1 MKITKPPIP
10 VAPAPAPKAP
20 AAPASAEVQRTPEV
34 LRAMRLQAPPADTP
48 EFGHAL
54 VVIHGIG
61 QQQPFEPLDSFVN
74 GLRASLREKRP
85 PIPDADRAVHM
96 TFGRENAFDH
106 GVRLAGADLDV
117 YEVYWAPLTQR
128 KASFVEIV
136 KWLILTSFTPIQQLA
151 FNLPL
156 LFRRADIQWRG
167 GQTLPRIL
175 AAIFS
180 VVLFFSGLRRT
191 QPIDLTA
198 GQSELKL
205 SWYILCLVR
214 ELLRMTVILLAGLV
228 IAALAAGLVSSSAFL
243 LGQLP
248 GIWRDTLPA
257 VLSWRDSLTAL
268 LFAAAA
274 VAAIVVGVS
283 VLPQLREVMND
294 TTPPPPVIPGPPPSR
309 NLLGGLAMWSR
320 PEAHERLVQSNAR
333 FLFLLLSIVLFLL
346 LCGLLYRFVQ
356 GPPLCVYGFCLTD
369 ITAYVW
375 IRLGPAG
382 RWHLLV
388 IGGVVALAA
397 LVKAFFIDY
406 VADVTLYTVT
416 NENSPFAQVRRDI
429 LAATAGKVKWL
440 LRKYQTVSVAGHSLG
455 SVIGYDTINRLR
467 GEARVAESHAADI
480 RRHAGALRAL
490 LGKTVSGPAATNADA
505 LMVRIAAAFG
515 PNWAATEVGH
525 AQQALQQLE
534 AMLREARITD
544 EAVADSR
551 HAIEDVVKALTDPAA
566 APLSR
571 AELNRLTT
579 LVTFGSPLNKVLY
592 FFRTRVGVT
601 QTVRAHIIND
611 LHGFRLPADL
621 FASDPAVTDD
631 PAAGKFNNAEPPDGL
646 YWLNV
651 WAPLDFVSASLD
663 FYDGVH
669 EYRRWYWLPGAC
681 HTSYWRDGRFYDE
694 VLAAMRRAPERAKA
708 PLWAAKP

>member
-1 MKITKPPIP
+1 MKITRPPISAPPPPAPEAP
-10 VAPAPAPKAP
+10 VAPA
-20 AAPASAEVQRTPEV
+20 AADVVRAPEV
-34 LRAMRLQAPPADTP
+34 LRAMRLQAPPADKP
-48 EFGHAL
+48 EFGRAL

-74 GLRASLREKRP
+74 GLRASLGERRP

-96 TFGRENAFDH
+96 IFGRENAFDH
-106 GVRLAGADLDV
+106 GMRVAGADLDV

-136 KWLILTSFTPIQQLA
+136 KWLVLTSFTPIQQLA

-156 LFRRADIQWRG
+156 LFRRAHIQWRG

-180 VVLFFSGLRRT
+180 VVLFFSGLRRG
-191 QPIDLTA
+191 QPIDLTP
-198 GQSELKL
+198 GESELKA
-205 SWYILCLVR
+205 SWYIFCLVR
-214 ELLRMTVILLAGLV
+214 ELVRMIAILLAGLV
-228 IAALAAGLVSSSAFL
+228 AAALAAGLVSSSASL

-248 GIWRDTLPA
+248 AIWRDTLPA
-257 VLSWRDSLTAL
+257 ALSWRDSLTAL
-268 LFAAAA
+268 LFAAAV
-274 VAAIVVGVS
+274 VAAVVVGFS
-283 VLPQLREVMND
+283 ILPQLREAVND
-294 TTPPPPVIPGPPPSR
+294 TTPPPPIELGIPPSR
-309 NLLGGLAMWSR
+309 NLLGRMTMWGR

-333 FLFLLLSIVLFLL
+333 FLFLLLSLVMLLL
-346 LCGLLYRFVQ
+346 LCGLLYRFILE
-356 GPPLCVYGFCLTD
+356 PPPCAYGFCLTN
-369 ITAYVW
+369 IIAYVW
-375 IRLGPAG
+375 SRLGPEG

-388 IGGVVALAA
+388 IGGVAALAA

-429 LAATAGKVKWL
+429 LAATAAKVKWL
-440 LRKYQTVSVAGHSLG
+440 LRKYQTVTVAGHSLG

-467 GEARVAESHAADI
+467 AEARVAESQAADI
-480 RRHAGALRAL
+480 RRRAGALRAL
-490 LGKTVSGPAATNADA
+490 LGKTMSGPAAKDADA
-505 LMVRIAAAFG
+505 LMVRIVEAFDPG
-515 PNWAATEVGH
+515 WAATEVGH
-525 AQQALQQLE
+525 ARQALQQLE
-534 AMLREARITD
+534 AVLHDAGVTD
-544 EAVADSR
+544 QAVADSR
-551 HAIEDVVKALTDPAA
+551 NAIEDVVKALTDPAA

-611 LHGFRLPADL
+611 LHGFRLPREL
-621 FASDPAVTDD
+621 FASDPGISDD
-631 PAAGKFNNAEPPDGL
+631 AAAGRFSNAAPPDGL

-651 WAPLDFVSASLD
+651 SARLDFVSAPLD
-663 FYDGVH
+663 FYDEVH

-694 VLAAMRRAPERAKA
+694 VLAALQRAPARARA